1 MPSGLKKKSRNGII
15 AVILLPIS
23 SVVDLGFQL
32 HKFHKLMR
40 MLLSSSE
47 PLHTT
52 VLVIPSSVCCKSAFH
67 PFVTSL
73 SSLRCISA
81 FEVLLDP
88 TIPAASLPIFVR
100 TTKSEKWLPPFYH
113 LNMFFLNTER
123 KNTWNKDSDGKIILL
138 FLKPLSHLNH
148 TRAYPKILCLK
159 AYPEGGDEWVYH

>member
-1 MPSGLKKKSRNGII
+1 MHLHHGIWFQNSPNYRIILKQERLLPSKNMLFFQLPMFAITVTYCAFWAEERNGII

-32 HKFHKLMR
+32 HKFRKLMR

-47 PLHTT
+47 PLHTA

-113 LNMFFLNTER
+113 LNTFFLNTER
-123 KNTWNKDSDGKIILL
+123 KNT
-138 FLKPLSHLNH
+138 
-148 TRAYPKILCLK
+148 
-159 AYPEGGDEWVYH
+159 

>member
-1 MPSGLKKKSRNGII
+1 MHLHHGIWFQNSPNYRIILKQENYSQVKTCCSFNCPCLPLQSLTVPSGLKKKSRNGII

-47 PLHTT
+47 PLHTA

-67 PFVTSL
+67 PCVTSL

-123 KNTWNKDSDGKIILL
+123 KNT
-138 FLKPLSHLNH
+138 
-148 TRAYPKILCLK
+148 
-159 AYPEGGDEWVYH
+159 